1 MKRNIQ
7 VQSSS
12 SFSIFSGNSA
22 AIASLDDDLD
32 KLKAQQK
39 KDLDAFVKIQD
50 QNLENYKLSETRY
63 NNL

>member
-32 KLKAQQK
+32 KLKVQQK
-39 KDLDAFVKIQD
+39 KDLDAFVKI
-50 QNLENYKLSETRY
+50 
-63 NNL
+63 